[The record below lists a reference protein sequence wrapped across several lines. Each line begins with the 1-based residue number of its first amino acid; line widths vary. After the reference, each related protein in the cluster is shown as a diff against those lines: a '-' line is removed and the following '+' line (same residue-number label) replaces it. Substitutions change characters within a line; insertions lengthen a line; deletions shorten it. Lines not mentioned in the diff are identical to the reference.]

1 MLKPSI
7 VYRPY
12 DNLEHYVGLSRL
24 HMLHQLLMMLLAH
37 FIRYLL
43 VKHLVLDVRTEALTF
58 YSFPQNDSIFH
69 PYRVLQFQLRVYL
82 IYNPH
87 SSTSTLVSGD
97 T

>member
-24 HMLHQLLMMLLAH
+24 HMLHQLLMMLLDH

-69 PYRVLQFQLRVYL
+69 PYRVLQFQLRVCL